1 MTVCIVYCTC
11 PDTATAERLAREL
24 VEHHLAACVS
34 CVPGIRSVYRW
45 QGKVEESTE
54 ILLMIKTASDR
65 IDALKAHIVLTHP
78 YELPE
83 VLVVPV
89 ASGLDRYLDWIVTET
104 R

>member
-54 ILLMIKTASDR
+54 ILLMIKTE
-65 IDALKAHIVLTHP
+65 LTHP